1 MPTTQHRT
9 CLSFPRFARSPRPI
23 LTPLMLAALGLG
35 APARADA
42 TAADVAAT
50 PPVGEL
56 IRRIEA
62 LEASN
67 KALSGEVE
75 TLRGAQGEAWLSEE
89 RAAEIRSL
97 VSDVL
102 ADSEMRDSLQTAGM
116 TAGWND
122 GFFLASPDGR
132 FYMQAGGMV
141 QSRFIFGYV
150 PNGAAGTGPSAPA
163 SVSDT
168 RENLSGFDLPGTQL
182 ELKGHVFGEEFGYKI
197 KGEFTNVADVA
208 LGQNPVENLGPQ
220 GSSFRLLDAYTRL
233 RLADDFSLRVGQF
246 KLPFAREQLVDKS
259 RQLAVARSTIVE
271 HLGIGRSQG
280 VEAAWAWDDLRI
292 MAAYSNGGQDNV
304 FGVLKIAGTEP
315 LGSPWFTDTVD
326 FAVTARSEWKFAGEW
341 HQFDSMTSPPGD
353 AFAMMWG
360 LAAHYQAG
368 DPDLG
373 GTTVNAPPNDW
384 FIMTTD
390 VSAMFGG
397 ATLFASLTYS
407 YADSGQA
414 YIVGPFAFSTA
425 NIGVSSSWGAVVQG
439 SIYLVPKW
447 ELFARYEWGDAD
459 ITNIADISSAAL
471 LSRGNALNLATIG
484 VNWYIDG
491 EDLKWSADMG
501 FALDSVDGVWANTN
515 NGWRP
520 AAETGEFVFRTQL
533 QLAF

>member
-1 MPTTQHRT
+1 MPTNEHRK
-9 CLSFPRFARSPRPI
+9 CASIARSIRTPRPL
-23 LTPLMLAALGLG
+23 LTPLMLAALGIAG
-35 APARADA
+35 IARADEPSA
-42 TAADVAAT
+42 

-56 IRRIEA
+56 IKRIEA

-75 TLRGAQGEAWLSEE
+75 TLRASNGASWLSEE
-89 RAAEIRSL
+89 RAAEIRAL

-102 ADSEMRDSLQTAGM
+102 ADSASRDSLQSAGM

-132 FYMQAGGMV
+132 FLMQASGLV
-141 QSRFIFGYV
+141 QTRFIYGYV
-150 PNGAAGTGPSAPA
+150 PDGDAGTGSGAPA

-168 RENLSGFDLPGTQL
+168 RESLSGFDLPGTL
-182 ELKGHVFGEEFGYKI
+182 LDLKGHVFGEEFGYKLR
-197 KGEFTNVADVA
+197 GEFTNVADTA

-220 GSSFRLLDAYTRL
+220 GSSFRLLDAYVRFQ
-233 RLADDFSLRVGQF
+233 LADDFSVRVGQF
-246 KLPFAREQLVDKS
+246 KLPFAREFLVD
-259 RQLAVARSTIVE
+259 RAHQLAVSRSTIVE

-280 VEAAWAWDDLRI
+280 IEAAWAWDDFRV
-292 MAAYSNGGQDNV
+292 MATFSNGGQDNV
-304 FGVLKIAGTEP
+304 YGPLKVAGTEP
-315 LGSPWFTDTVD
+315 VGSPWFGDASD
-326 FAVTARSEWKFAGEW
+326 YAVTARGEWKFAGEW
-341 HQFDSMTSPPGD
+341 RQFESMTSPPGD
-353 AFAMMWG
+353 NFGLMWG
-360 LAAHYQAG
+360 LAGHYQEG

-373 GTTVNAPPNDW
+373 GTTPTNPPNEW
-384 FIMTTD
+384 VVVTTD

-414 YIVGPFAFSTA
+414 YIVGPFAFSPT

-459 ITNIADISSAAL
+459 ITNIGDIPAAAG
-471 LSRGNALNLATIG
+471 LSNGNALNLATIG

-501 FALDSVDGVWANTN
+501 FALDSVDGVWNNTN